1 MQQNSLE
8 DSIDYIM
15 GDASFLDS
23 CQRTSVK
30 TIFNEEIIAFLDDLS
45 KELLSDR
52 DAKGYSDIVTFAF
65 WIRRASIS
73 RYREQYEKK
82 MEQLCVGRGTV
93 FHVAPSNVAMNFAY
107 SLVVGLLAGNIN
119 IVRISSKEFPQ
130 TDIVVR
136 AMEKTMEKHPEI
148 RDYICL
154 VKYGHDVRI
163 NDLLSGLSDVRIVWG
178 GDDTIALFRQSP
190 LRPRATEILFSN
202 RYSLAVIDSDTYLA
216 ADDKARIAS
225 DFYNDTYLMDQN
237 ACSSPRM
244 VIWVGKEIGK
254 AKELFWNELHKVVS
268 ARYDYQDIQ
277 GMDKYLDSCL
287 AAIDLDDAKIEPTG
301 DNLITRISLKEL
313 SKDVVDHFGNS
324 GFFLE
329 YDASDIS
336 EIRDVCD
343 DTRCQT
349 ISFIGDIKSLENLG
363 LSSLKGIDRIVP
375 VGKSMDFDLIWDGYD
390 LITHLSRIISIK
402 TK

>member
-1 MQQNSLE
+1 MRPIFRKE
-8 DSIDYIM
+8 IIDY
-15 GDASFLDS
+15 
-23 CQRTSVK
+23 
-30 TIFNEEIIAFLDDLS
+30 LDDLS

-65 WIRRASIS
+65 WIRKASIS
-73 RYREQYEKK
+73 RYKDQYENK
-82 MEQLCVGRGTV
+82 MEQVCVGRGTV

-107 SLVVGLLAGNIN
+107 SMVAGLLAGNIN

-130 TDIVVR
+130 TGIVVR
-136 AMEKTMEKHPEI
+136 AMEKTIEKHPEM
-148 RDYICL
+148 RDYICM
-154 VKYGHDVRI
+154 VKYGHDAGI
-163 NDLLSGLSDVRIVWG
+163 NNLLSGLSDVRIVWG

-202 RYSLAVIDSDTYLA
+202 RYSLAIIDSDTYLA

-244 VIWVGKEIGK
+244 VIWIGKEIGR
-254 AKELFWNELHKVVS
+254 AKEVFWNELHKVVS
-268 ARYDYQDIQ
+268 AKYEYQEIQ

-287 AAIDLDDAKIEPTG
+287 AAIDLNDVKIEPAE

-313 SKDVVDHFGNS
+313 SKDVIDCFGNS

-329 YDASDIS
+329 YEASDIS
-336 EIRDVCD
+336 EIRTICD

-349 ISFIGDIKSLENLG
+349 ISFVGDIRSFDNLD
-363 LSSLKGIDRIVP
+363 LLSLKGIDRIVP